1 MSIQIHMRYFASLR
15 EIVGMQ
21 EEMLSVPEG
30 TSVTRARVL
39 LLERYPRLQ
48 NALARAV
55 CAVNRQYVP
64 LDTLLQEG
72 DEVVFIP
79 PVGGGMSRT
88 VERGGQI
95 NGACDSYHA

>member
-1 MSIQIHMRYFASLR
+1 MSIQIHLRYFASLR

-21 EEMLSVPEG
+21 EETLNVPEG
-30 TSVTRARVL
+30 TSVTRVRVL
-39 LLERYPRLQ
+39 LLERYPRLEH
-48 NALARAV
+48 ALARVV

-64 LDTLLQEG
+64 SDTQLQEG

-79 PVGGGMSRT
+79 PVGGGTSHT